1 MSKNNKKRRRCQDH
15 GSEVAG
21 DFTCTMPAKKRNKGG
36 RIDELE
42 LDKQSRPAEFTHP
55 VLSQYFPCL
64 KTLREHLLASLPSSS
79 RIRRRKIAAIGGRV
93 HGKDGAADKPLE
105 AAVAQLLDSTIV
117 AASEEQT
124 ALSDGR
130 WEQWANFSQRG
141 DESYVTLTDG
151 VTKALFCQSEIVS
164 FVIWSLFE
172 REKKC
177 GGWPRHLLCDGF
189 SRGPASRA
197 NGYVGLAAADAVP
210 GIFVTQPNPRV
221 KTLKSSPWPELLSML
236 GQAGERIMIDLLLD
250 HSIFVKVQ
258 TGNENYYQLSGRPIT
273 NLEPIIATK
282 PPQDLSKVHGSQK
295 SAAEIVFVRSR
306 MLYSR
311 AALNARGAVH
321 FGLRHIHVLN
331 RYPAISED
339 ADDVRKGKGG
349 NSKLGDAARQEKM
362 RGNTI
367 HCMMYMFP
375 RQFGLHN
382 AFTSVV
388 DHTQTSQRF
397 QDYTLREEE
406 IQQKFKSSSP
416 AHVSIPKRLRGT
428 PFHLV
433 EKMQILHRRCS
444 YSALLKHYCP
454 ASSTNSIVASLKDVV
469 KRDEQALVL
478 ELSTPAAHVSAYCQ
492 AVLSKLVPDKFWG
505 EGQTRVA
512 NKKVFLKHVD
522 HFIKLRRFETMNLHE
537 LSQGFKIKEIEWLA
551 PPKLSC
557 QKASQSDRL
566 KRIEIF
572 QEFLYYLFDSIL
584 IPLIRSNFYVTE
596 SSTHRSQ
603 LFFFRHDVWR
613 QVAEPFMAV
622 LKVNTYE
629 EMSTEEAQRI
639 LGSRDLNFS
648 QVRLLPKGSSMR
660 PITNLRRRALAN
672 GSKKMLGA
680 SINTILG
687 PAHTMLKYEKTK
699 DPSRLGSAM
708 FSVGDIYS
716 RLKAFKERV
725 GTANRR
731 FYFAKVDV
739 KAAFDTIPQSAV
751 LQLISEIP
759 THGQYKLIKHAEV
772 ERSTGDPSDPGKL
785 AKRWRSYA
793 RGVGDH
799 VTFMDV
805 LASQIARNKNNAVYF
820 ESVFQ
825 KVHNTIDL
833 MNLITSH
840 IKQNLI
846 RIGKRF
852 YRQKDGIPQGSI
864 LSSLLCNYFYA
875 DLELKKLA
883 FLQSGDC
890 LLLRLIDD
898 FLLITLDVSKARQFI
913 EVMHAGVPEYG
924 VTVNP
929 NKSLVNFDVVCQG
942 VEVPKLGPGRST
954 GFPYCGTL
962 ISCSSLDVSKDRRD
976 PAAPRALTVDFSRH
990 QGLNFQ
996 RKVLN
1001 AFKIQ
1006 SHLMFFDSTHNSR
1019 PTVLANLF
1027 GALAETA
1034 KKMWAYA
1041 RAMPQ
1046 RRRPRTHVV
1055 LQTITTLVDVA
1066 YALLASKSRR
1076 ARFPGYECGI
1086 SKKLVKWLSLH
1097 AFKRVLAKRQAGYGQ
1112 VLSWLDTEIRKLN
1125 FKGKLPV
1132 CNV

>member
-1 MSKNNKKRRRCQDH
+1 MSKNNKKRRRRQDH
-15 GSEVAG
+15 GTEVTS
-21 DFTCTMPAKKRNKGG
+21 DISCTRAAKKRKKGG
-36 RIDELE
+36 RVGVLE
-42 LDKQSRPAEFTHP
+42 LDKQPHPAEFTHL

-64 KTLREHLLASLPSSS
+64 KTLREHLLSSLPSTS
-79 RIRRRKIAAIGGRV
+79 RIRRRKIAAVGDRV
-93 HGKDGAADKPLE
+93 DDKDGAANKTLE
-105 AAVAQLLDSTIV
+105 AALAHLLDSTIV
-117 AASEEQT
+117 AASEERA

-141 DESYVTLTDG
+141 DESYVTLSDG

-197 NGYVGLAAADAVP
+197 NGYIGLAAADAVP

-221 KTLKSSPWPELLSML
+221 KALKSSPWPELLSML
-236 GQAGERIMIDLLLD
+236 GQAGEKMMIDLLLD
-250 HSIFVKVQ
+250 HSIFVKVP
-258 TGNENYYQLSGRPIT
+258 TGNENYYQLTGRPIT
-273 NLEPIIATK
+273 NLEPITATK
-282 PPQDLSKVHGSQK
+282 PRDPSKVHGGQK
-295 SAAEIVFVRSR
+295 SAVEIVFVRSR

-331 RYPAISED
+331 RYPAVSDTEK
-339 ADDVRKGKGG
+339 VRKG
-349 NSKLGDAARQEKM
+349 GDGEPGDVARQEEM

-367 HCMMYMFP
+367 HCMMYLFP

-406 IQQKFKSSSP
+406 IQQKYKGLSP
-416 AHVSIPKRLRGT
+416 GHVSIPKRLRGA

-454 ASSTNSIVASLKDVV
+454 VSPTDDIVASL
-469 KRDEQALVL
+469 RDGATRDQHALIL
-478 ELSTPAAHVSAYCQ
+478 DLATPAAHVSAYCQ
-492 AVLSKLVPDKFWG
+492 AVLSRLVPDKFWG
-505 EGQTRVA
+505 DGQTRVA
-512 NKKVFLKHVD
+512 NKQVFLKHVH
-522 HFIKLRRFETMNLHE
+522 HFVKLRRFETMNLHE
-537 LSQGFKIKEIEWLA
+537 LSQGLKINQIEWLA
-551 PPKLSC
+551 PPELAC
-557 QKASQSDRL
+557 QKASQSDRR
-566 KRIEIF
+566 KRVEIF

-596 SSTHRSQ
+596 SNTNRSQ

-622 LKVNTYE
+622 LKASMYE
-629 EMSTEEAQRI
+629 EINTGEAQRI
-639 LGSRDLNFS
+639 LASRDLNFS

-660 PITNLRRRALAN
+660 PITNLRRRTLAQ
-672 GSKKMLGA
+672 GSKKTLGA

-699 DPSRLGSAM
+699 DPSRLGSAI

-725 GTANRR
+725 GTSSRR

-751 LQLISEIP
+751 LQLISDIP
-759 THGQYKLIKHAEV
+759 THGQYNLIKHVEV
-772 ERSTGDPSDPGKL
+772 ERATGDPCAPGKL

-793 RGVGDH
+793 RGIGDH

-805 LASQIARNKNNAVYF
+805 LATQIARNKNNAVYF

-825 KVHNTIDL
+825 KVHSTIDL

-840 IKQNLI
+840 IRQNLV
-846 RIGKRF
+846 RIGKKF
-852 YRQKDGIPQGSI
+852 YRQKNGIPQGSI

-875 DLELKKLA
+875 DLERKKLS
-883 FLQSGDC
+883 FLQSDDC

-898 FLLITLDVSKARQFI
+898 FLLITLDVSKAKQFVQ
-913 EVMHAGVPEYG
+913 VMHAGVPEYG

-929 NKSLVNFDVVCQG
+929 SKSLVNFDLACQE
-942 VEVPKLGPGRST
+942 VKVPKPGPGRSI

-976 PAAPRALTVDFSRH
+976 LAAPRALTVDFSRH
-990 QGLNFQ
+990 QGSNFQ

-1019 PTVLANLF
+1019 RTVMANLF

-1034 KKMWAYA
+1034 RKMWAYA
-1041 RAMPQ
+1041 RAMPLG
-1046 RRRPRTHVV
+1046 RRPRTHVV
-1055 LQTITTLVDVA
+1055 LQTVATLIDVA
-1066 YALLASKSRR
+1066 YALLASRSRR
-1076 ARFPGYECGI
+1076 DRFPGYQCGI

-1097 AFKRVLAKRQAGYGQ
+1097 AFRRVLAKRQAGYGQ

-1125 FKGKLPV
+1125 VKGKLPA

>member
-15 GSEVAG
+15 GDAVAG
-21 DFTCTMPAKKRNKGG
+21 DVGCSKPAKKRNKGG
-36 RIDELE
+36 RVDMLE
-42 LDKQSRPAEFTHP
+42 LNKQPRPAEVTHL

-64 KTLREHLLASLPSSS
+64 QTLREHLLSSLPSSS
-79 RIRRRKIAAIGGRV
+79 RIRRRKIAAIGDRV
-93 HGKDGAADKPLE
+93 DGKDGAADKTLE
-105 AAVAQLLDSTIV
+105 AAVAHLLDSTIV
-117 AASEEQT
+117 AASEER
-124 ALSDGR
+124 AAPSDGR

-141 DESYVTLTDG
+141 DESYVTLSDG

-189 SRGPASRA
+189 SRGPVSRA

-221 KTLKSSPWPELLSML
+221 KIVKSSPWPELLSML
-236 GQAGERIMIDLLLD
+236 GQAGEKMMIDLLLD
-250 HSIFVKVQ
+250 HSIFIKVP

-273 NLEPIIATK
+273 NLEPIIAAK
-282 PPQDLSKVHGSQK
+282 SQDPSKVHGSQK

-306 MLYSR
+306 MLYAR

-331 RYPAISED
+331 RYPAISD
-339 ADDVRKGKGG
+339 ADKGRKG
-349 NSKLGDAARQEKM
+349 GDGEPADVARQEKM

-367 HCMMYMFP
+367 HCMMYLFP

-406 IQQKFKSSSP
+406 IQQKYQGSSLGR
-416 AHVSIPKRLRGT
+416 VSIPKRLRGA

-433 EKMQILHRRCS
+433 EKMQVLHRRCS

-454 ASSTNSIVASLKDVV
+454 ASSTDEIVASLKDGGA
-469 KRDEQALVL
+469 KIDEHGLILDLA
-478 ELSTPAAHVSAYCQ
+478 TPAVHVSAYCQ
-492 AVLSKLVPDKFWG
+492 AVLSRLVPDKFWG
-505 EGQTRVA
+505 DGEIRVA

-522 HFIKLRRFETMNLHE
+522 HFVKLRRFETMNLHE
-537 LSQGFKIKEIEWLA
+537 LSQGLKINEIEWLA
-551 PPKLSC
+551 PPGLAR
-557 QKASQSDRL
+557 QKASQSDRR
-566 KRIEIF
+566 KRLEIF

-613 QVAEPFMAV
+613 QIAEPFMAV
-622 LKVNTYE
+622 LKVNMYE
-629 EMSTEEAQRI
+629 EVNTDEAQQI
-639 LGSRDLNFS
+639 LASRDLNFS

-660 PITNLRRRALAN
+660 PITNLRRRTLAQ

-725 GTANRR
+725 GTSNQR

-751 LQLISEIP
+751 LQLISDIP

-772 ERSTGDPSDPGKL
+772 GRASGDPSAPGKI

-793 RGVGDH
+793 RGIGDH
-799 VTFMDV
+799 ITFMDV
-805 LASQIARNKNNAVYF
+805 LSTQIARNKNNSVYF

-840 IKQNLI
+840 IKQNLV
-846 RIGKRF
+846 RIGKKF

-875 DLELKKLA
+875 DLELKKLP
-883 FLQSGDC
+883 FLQSDDC

-898 FLLITLDVSKARQFI
+898 FLLITLDVSKARQFV

-929 NKSLVNFDVVCQG
+929 SKSLVNFDLVCQG
-942 VEVPKLGPGRST
+942 VEVPKPGPGRST
-954 GFPYCGTL
+954 EFPYCGTL

-976 PAAPRALTVDFSRH
+976 PTAPRALTVDFSRH
-990 QGLNFQ
+990 QGRNFQ

-1019 PTVLANLF
+1019 RTVLANLF

-1034 KKMWAYA
+1034 RKMWAYA

-1046 RRRPRTHVV
+1046 GRRPRTHVV
-1055 LQTITTLVDVA
+1055 LQTVATLVDVA
-1066 YALLASKSRR
+1066 YALLASRSRR

-1097 AFKRVLAKRQAGYGQ
+1097 AFRRVLAKRQAGYGQ
-1112 VLSWLDTEIRKLN
+1112 VLSWLNAEIRKLN
-1125 FKGKLPV
+1125 FKGKLPA